1 MSLKYLGIV
10 LMFFAML
17 SFGSLAAGN
26 VALGLAALCFLVCAF
41 RHRELFQIPDRMYY
55 GAMAV
60 LSGAMFLSA
69 LASGDIAK
77 GLLVWSDDWLW
88 RALPFFMLTIL
99 IRDAA
104 VVKKIFIASLIGL
117 TIDALCVIGQWL
129 SGELRPAGFV
139 GHPMTFAGFSCLYL
153 PILLIAFLDKR
164 VVGRWHWAAGAL
176 FVVGAA
182 ALLLNA
188 TRGAWL
194 ALAVVLPLVLACCFF
209 RARKLTVLALC
220 FFLVT
225 GAGISQWDSFTA
237 RTATI
242 TDAQYQSNSERLLMW
257 QSAFHMFQDH
267 PVLGVGL
274 GQYKSN
280 YQEKYILPEAKERE
294 IGHAHNNFIQMAAEN
309 GVVGLAGFLVL
320 ISGFI
325 GVSLWRFRKEKNPYA
340 LMMAMSTLALILQGL
355 TEYNFGNSAVM
366 KCFWL
371 AEGCL
376 LVLSQTWKD
385 PDAPEFSGDG
395 K

>member
-10 LMFFAML
+10 LMLFAML
-17 SFGSLAAGN
+17 SFVSLAAGN
-26 VALGLAALCFLVCAF
+26 VALGLAAFCFLVCAF

-129 SGELRPAGFV
+129 FGELRPAGFV
-139 GHPMTFAGFSCLYL
+139 GHPMTFAGYACVYL
-153 PILLIAFLDKR
+153 PILLVFFFEKR
-164 VVGRWHWAAGAL
+164 DALRWQVGIGAL
-176 FVVGAA
+176 WMLIAA
-182 ALLLNA
+182 ALLMNA
-188 TRGAWL
+188 TRGGWL
-194 ALAVVLPLVLACCFF
+194 AVTAVTLLLLAYYFFRYRKLAVLVLCLF
-209 RARKLTVLALC
+209 TVAGVGLAHYEP
-220 FFLVT
+220 FL
-225 GAGISQWDSFTA
+225 QRFL
-237 RTATI
+237 TI
-242 TDAQYQSNSERLLMW
+242 TDAQYQSNSERCLMW

-294 IGHAHNNFIQMAAEN
+294 NGHAHNNFIQMAAEN
-309 GVVGLAGFLVL
+309 GAAGLAGFLAL

-385 PDAPEFSGDG
+385 PDAPEFLGDG

>member
-1 MSLKYLGIV
+1 MSLKYLRIV
-10 LMFFAML
+10 LMLFAMV
-17 SFGSLAAGN
+17 SFVSLAAGN

-55 GAMAV
+55 ACIAVFMAAMLV
-60 LSGAMFLSA
+60 SA
-69 LASGDIAK
+69 LGSGDIGR
-77 GLLVWSDDWLW
+77 GLGVWSDFWFW
-88 RALPFFMLTIL
+88 RALPFFMVTFLVTDGTVAKRIL
-99 IRDAA
+99 FAAA
-104 VVKKIFIASLIGL
+104 VGL
-117 TIDALCVIGQWL
+117 MLDALCVIGQRF
-129 SGELRPAGFV
+129 SGELRPAGFF

-242 TDAQYQSNSERLLMW
+242 TDAKYQSNSERLLMW

-309 GVVGLAGFLVL
+309 GAVGLAGFLVL

-340 LMMAMSTLALILQGL
+340 LMMVMSTLALILQGL

-385 PDAPEFSGDG
+385 PDAPGFLGDG